1 MEANGSAPQRARD
14 GKHVVTLREVA
25 DAAGVSTSTV
35 SRVLDD
41 RVPPSRSATAERVR
55 AVADQLGYRRNTFAS
70 SLRRGQTA
78 TIGVLVPR
86 LSDTVMALM
95 YEAIS
100 RAATRLGYFTVVA
113 TTGDNPADES
123 DAARTLLARNVD
135 GLIVASSRRDD
146 PLPREL
152 RERGVPH
159 ALVLRTDGIS
169 PSSVGDDEAG
179 GYLAT
184 RHLIDLGHT
193 DIAVL
198 SGPLFA
204 STAVGRLAG
213 ARKALRE
220 AGIAEVPEWIVETTF
235 GIEDGE
241 EAGNRLFRSASRPTA
256 VFAANDNLALGVM
269 AAAHR
274 SSLTVGDDVALVGYN
289 DIPLSQRLPVP
300 LTSVRTPF
308 DQIAATALD
317 LMLATTPV
325 DDPIRRAMPTLIP
338 RRSSG
343 SHRATTATGP
353 ETASD
358 GRPPG
363 RMVTND

>member
-1 MEANGSAPQRARD
+1 MESNTSAQQQPRD
-14 GKHVVTLREVA
+14 NRSRVVTLREVA
-25 DAAGVSTSTV
+25 EAAGVSTSTV

-95 YEAIS
+95 FEAIG
-100 RAATRLGYFTVVA
+100 RAAHRLGYFTVVA
-113 TTGDNPADES
+113 TTGDDPTDEGE
-123 DAARTLLARNVD
+123 AARTLLARNVD
-135 GLIVASSRRDD
+135 GLIIASSRRDD
-146 PLPREL
+146 PLPRQL
-152 RERGVPH
+152 RDQDVPH

-198 SGPLFA
+198 SGPLFT
-204 STAVGRLAG
+204 STATGRLAG
-213 ARKALRE
+213 ATKALDE
-220 AGIAEVPEWIVETTF
+220 AGITINPDWIIESGF
-235 GIEDGE
+235 GIESGE
-241 EAGNRLFRSASRPTA
+241 EAGRRLFASSTRPTA

-269 AAAHR
+269 AAAHQR
-274 SSLTVGDDVALVGYN
+274 SLSVGEDLALVGYN

-317 LMLATTPV
+317 LMFAATPLG
-325 DDPIRRAMPTLIP
+325 DPIRRALPTLIP

-343 SHRATTATGP
+343 PHK
-353 ETASD
+353 ASMHAP
-358 GRPPG
+358 R
-363 RMVTND
+363 

>member
-213 ARKALRE
+213 RERRSGKRESRKCPSGSSKR
-220 AGIAEVPEWIVETTF
+220 
-235 GIEDGE
+235 
-241 EAGNRLFRSASRPTA
+241 RSASRTA
-256 VFAANDNLALGVM
+256 RRPGTG
-269 AAAHR
+269 
-274 SSLTVGDDVALVGYN
+274 SSA
-289 DIPLSQRLPVP
+289 PRPV
-300 LTSVRTPF
+300 
-308 DQIAATALD
+308 
-317 LMLATTPV
+317 
-325 DDPIRRAMPTLIP
+325 
-338 RRSSG
+338 
-343 SHRATTATGP
+343 
-353 ETASD
+353 
-358 GRPPG
+358 RPPSSPPTTTS
-363 RMVTND
+363 RSESWPPRTDAR